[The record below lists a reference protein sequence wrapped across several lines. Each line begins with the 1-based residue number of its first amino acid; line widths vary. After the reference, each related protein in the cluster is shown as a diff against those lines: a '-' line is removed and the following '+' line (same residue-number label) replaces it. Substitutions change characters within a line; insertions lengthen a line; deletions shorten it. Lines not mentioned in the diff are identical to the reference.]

1 MSQFQVAS
9 NQQKTYG
16 STAASTESAERMW
29 STTSCGERRV
39 KRESFSDNIGA
50 SYAAARYIYQAVK
63 KGSTKAP
70 SLSKRVTTSL
80 LTRILFWRLYKN
92 DCMGKYTNTKYLP
105 LKI

>member
-16 STAASTESAERMW
+16 STAASTDSAERIG
-29 STTSCGERRV
+29 STASCGGRRV

-63 KGSTKAP
+63 KGPQRPGSRKNWFWEF
-70 SLSKRVTTSL
+70 
-80 LTRILFWRLYKN
+80 LFRGQL
-92 DCMGKYTNTKYLP
+92 
-105 LKI
+105 